1 MAFIVEDGSIVAN
14 ANAYITV
21 DFYRGYWTDRNVD
34 VTDPTQTDA
43 QIQAAII
50 QATQYIDNANNWK
63 GCIVTDDQALDWPRS
78 GVYDKDGRSIDYQSI
93 PLEVKSAVA
102 EYAYRSITNAD
113 GLLPDPTDTGAVKRQ
128 RDKVGSLETETEYQD
143 GTGGYFGIKEYPAAD
158 RYIADFTRGGVYGD
172 FGRARRC

>member
-21 DFYRGYWTDRNVD
+21 DFYREYWADRGVD
-34 VTDPTQTDA
+34 VTDPTQTDD

-50 QATQYIDNANNWK
+50 LATQYINNANSWK
-63 GCIVTDDQALDWPRS
+63 GYIVFDRQPLDWPRS
-78 GVYDKDGRSIDYQSI
+78 SVYDKDGRDIDYQSI
-93 PLEVKSAVA
+93 PLEVKSATA

-113 GLLPDPTDTGAVKRQ
+113 GLLPDPGDLGAVKRQ

-143 GTGGYFGIKEYPAAD
+143 NTGGYFGIKEYPTAD
-158 RYIADFTRGGVYGD
+158 RYLAEFRKGGVGGN
-172 FGRARRC
+172 FAKLTRC